1 MSSLDTTCLCVEP
14 HHFRIISISNWTN
27 LLIRLEMPLS
37 SCSQTW
43 WHNVKPADAD
53 KGRVNWP
60 MAEPHVTWLNSEAQ
74 LIAYSSVII
83 AMRMSERCQMAFA
96 LFMNST
102 FKCRRQILKG
112 IYMQAV
118 GEFDLVGRE
127 WRAYARELSEGSWQ
141 AYQCKLLDG
150 LC

>member
-27 LLIRLEMPLS
+27 LLIRLGMPLS

-53 KGRVNWP
+53 KGRVKWP
-60 MAEPHVTWLNSEAQ
+60 MAEPDVTWLNSEAQ
-74 LIAYSSVII
+74 LISLQFCYHGNVH
-83 AMRMSERCQMAFA
+83 EWMAFA
-96 LFMNST
+96 LFTNST
-102 FKCRRQILKG
+102 FKCRRQILKS